1 MLIEI
6 KSDVFRKK
14 SIQFHKGLNVVLG
27 DEQASNSIGKSNLL
41 LIIDFVFGG
50 TTYIEHSDDVIKNIG
65 HHSFFF
71 TFEFD
76 KKYIF
81 YRSTENS
88 EIVYECDNNYM
99 INKSKSMG
107 ITEFTNFLKASYK
120 LDYVDATFRQIVS
133 VFIRVWG
140 KDNYDDK
147 KPLKTYKN
155 DSNEKLAIN
164 NLIKLFDKYTE
175 LKNLNDK
182 IDKNND
188 ENKTI
193 NAMYRNHY
201 ASKISN
207 KSEYKANLKEIE
219 NLNAKIKDIKENIL
233 KYIINL
239 EEFINKEA
247 IELKSKKNKLLT
259 LKNKYENHLLR
270 IENNLAYKSSIS
282 SEHLKKLKEF
292 FPQSNI
298 EKIDKVESFH
308 NGIKTILSKEIKKQ
322 KEDLE
327 GKISE
332 IEIELREID
341 VKIAQLLKTNN
352 KPDFIT
358 DELLEYSA
366 KIKELEENNKLY
378 DEKNT
383 KLSNIRTLKKELE
396 ESSKLII
403 KEIQENIN
411 TEIANINK
419 LIDDKNNPPI
429 FKIEN
434 NKYYLYKPNDTGTGT
449 SKLNLIMFDLA
460 ILKLTRLPF
469 LVHDSILFKDIGNE
483 RIEKLIS
490 YYNQYK
496 KQIFI
501 AIDEHKKYKNI
512 IEILEN
518 KKVIKLNKTNTLYNK
533 IWSDK
538 NEK

>member
-201 ASKISN
+201 ARKISN

-233 KYIINL
+233 KYITNI
-239 EEFINKEA
+239 EELINKEA
-247 IELKSKKNKLLT
+247 IDLKSKKNKLLT

-270 IENNLAYKSSIS
+270 IENNLAYKSNINSK
-282 SEHLKKLKEF
+282 HLKKLKEF

-322 KEDLE
+322 KKDLE

-341 VKIAQLLKTNN
+341 VKIAQLLKTDN

-538 NEK
+538 SGK